1 MFLRGSFG
9 VTHANSISF
18 VRGSFGVP
26 SVFLRCSFSASE
38 FLRCSFGVSSELQNE
53 IFLASLIICLMN
65 RRLVVYLLESVPFV
79 PFEKAFFVIMKLYV
93 GTCT

>member
-38 FLRCSFGVSSELQNE
+38 FRRCSFGVPSVFLLSSKRNLSCISDYLPYESP
-53 IFLASLIICLMN
+53 ISCLPIGISTDS
-65 RRLVVYLLESVPFV
+65 YLLRKPSS
-79 PFEKAFFVIMKLYV
+79 LL
-93 GTCT
+93 